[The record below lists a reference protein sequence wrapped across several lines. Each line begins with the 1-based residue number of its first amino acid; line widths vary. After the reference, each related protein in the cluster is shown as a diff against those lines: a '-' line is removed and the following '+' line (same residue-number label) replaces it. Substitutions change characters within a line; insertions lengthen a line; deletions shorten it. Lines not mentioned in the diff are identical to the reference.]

1 LPVVVVSGGSAW
13 RQGSGGF
20 VLGGGRMPMAEWGR
34 VVPAQRTHWAV
45 ATTGGVDAFPRSL
58 AKG

>member
-1 LPVVVVSGGSAW
+1 MVVSGGSAW